1 METETLWE
9 KVKQS
14 LREGAATAAEKA
26 EHYGKLSRARLDIA
40 RTRHAIHDAFTEL
53 GGQVFGLIE
62 EDANIVVGQNDNIKD
77 QIQAIKDLEAQLQ
90 NQEAEFV
97 ALQGSNTTSDA
108 PEADSES

>member
-9 KVKQS
+9 KVKKS

-53 GGQVFGLIE
+53 GGQTFSLLE
-62 EDANIVVGQNDNIKD
+62 KDPDTVVGQNDNIKD
-77 QIQAIKDLEAQLQ
+77 QVQAIKDLEAQLQ
-90 NQEAEFV
+90 DQETEFA
-97 ALQGSNTTSDA
+97 ALQGSNTTDA
-108 PEADSES
+108 SESDLES